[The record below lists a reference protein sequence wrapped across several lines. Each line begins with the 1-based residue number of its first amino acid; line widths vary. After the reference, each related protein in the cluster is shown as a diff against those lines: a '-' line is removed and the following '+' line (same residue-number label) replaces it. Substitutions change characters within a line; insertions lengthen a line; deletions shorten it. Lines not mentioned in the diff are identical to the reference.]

1 MVQEAFERSVDE
13 FSTPLV
19 PPKTFSF
26 SEVLMQLLI
35 SRPREVRRLEGH
47 DRARA
52 LEALLKKFVAPH
64 VVALE
69 SSTDSVWDSNRKMM
83 LIDRLTEYSRGLTM
97 RAAITNDVKATEAAS
112 KRRQQLRDEILML
125 IKELES
131 QDKPATA
138 NRRRFSCFS
147 AR

>member
-1 MVQEAFERSVDE
+1 
-13 FSTPLV
+13 
-19 PPKTFSF
+19 
-26 SEVLMQLLI
+26 
-35 SRPREVRRLEGH
+35 
-47 DRARA
+47 
-52 LEALLKKFVAPH
+52 
-64 VVALE
+64 
-69 SSTDSVWDSNRKMM
+69 MM

-147 AR
+147 AG